1 MVEEKEII
9 EKLLN
14 GDIKLHQIEKYTENI
29 DESVDIRRKFAEAVS
44 NTKLESSIQILTIH
58 GRGN

>member
-14 GDIKLHQIEKYTENI
+14 GEIKLHEIEKYTENI
-29 DESVDIRRKFAEAVS
+29 DESVDI
-44 NTKLESSIQILTIH
+44 TKKIH
-58 GRGN
+58 